1 MKLIVMMVALLIVG
15 LLTIQQMAPDAESPA
30 ASVELD
36 SAKSAGEIP
45 QVPTRPDQVKPFG
58 KDMSDYIQ
66 SEAAKR
72 AAALEEAQK
81 Q

>member
-1 MKLIVMMVALLIVG
+1 MKLIVMMIALLIIG
-15 LLTIQQMAPDAESPA
+15 LLTIKQMAPDPEAPA
-30 ASVELD
+30 GSVDLNALN
-36 SAKSAGEIP
+36 SAPDTPK
-45 QVPTRPDQVKPFG
+45 VPVRANGVKQFG